1 MTSILQRE
9 CVEPGVAL
17 PEELEKEDY
26 LLPLKVRYLST
37 KYLNNIH
44 LFFQFIACIIVT
56 ITAFVLCDKETQILN
71 IRKIY
76 IDKCIDLHLPVF
88 YYIKSLNMN

>member
-17 PEELEKEDY
+17 LEEPEKEDY
-26 LLPLKVRYLST
+26 LLSLKVRYLST

-44 LFFQFIACIIVT
+44 LFFS
-56 ITAFVLCDKETQILN
+56 
-71 IRKIY
+71 IY
-76 IDKCIDLHLPVF
+76 RM
-88 YYIKSLNMN
+88 YYCYNNRFRIMW